1 MARGRRIALIAASA
15 ALALGSLAVAGC
27 GDDDDE
33 GTGTSGGEAASLSGD
48 ILIDGS
54 STVAPLSSA
63 AAEAFAAENGGVNIT
78 VGTSGTG
85 GGFERFCAGETDI
98 SDASRAIKDD
108 EIAACETGGVTYQ
121 ELRVAS
127 DGITIVTGKDVDV
140 GSDDITM
147 DQLNA
152 IWSPDSK
159 IKNWSAIPRRQLHR
173 RPPHARRPRLAVGHL
188 RLLQRGG
195 PR

>member
-33 GTGTSGGEAASLSGD
+33 GSGTSGGEAASLSGD

-78 VGTSGTG
+78 
-85 GGFERFCAGETDI
+85 
-98 SDASRAIKDD
+98 
-108 EIAACETGGVTYQ
+108 
-121 ELRVAS
+121 
-127 DGITIVTGKDVDV
+127 
-140 GSDDITM
+140 
-147 DQLNA
+147 
-152 IWSPDSK
+152 
-159 IKNWSAIPRRQLHR
+159 
-173 RPPHARRPRLAVGHL
+173 
-188 RLLQRGG
+188 
-195 PR
+195 

>member
-15 ALALGSLAVAGC
+15 ALAVGSLAAAGC

-33 GTGTSGGEAASLSGD
+33 LGHLGRLGASLSGD

-127 DGITIVTGKDVDV
+127 DGITIVTGADV
-140 GSDDITM
+140 GRR
-147 DQLNA
+147 
-152 IWSPDSK
+152 
-159 IKNWSAIPRRQLHR
+159 RRQPHHR
-173 RPPHARRPRLAVGHL
+173 PSSTPSGRPTRRSRTGAQIPGGSFNDAAADARRPRLAVGHL